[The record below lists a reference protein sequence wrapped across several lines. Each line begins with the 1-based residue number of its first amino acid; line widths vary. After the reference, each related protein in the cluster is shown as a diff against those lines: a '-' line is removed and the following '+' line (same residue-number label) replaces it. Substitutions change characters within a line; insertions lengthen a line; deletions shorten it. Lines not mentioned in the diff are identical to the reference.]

1 MKAKDNKFFDHAIEK
16 LNEANQEL
24 YRPEEDMVSFSV
36 CKNSQYA
43 IENYLKGYLLQQGV
57 EPGNYK
63 TIDILFEE
71 CKKFNKNFEK
81 VDLSDFDC
89 KYQSMDKR
97 SCNEISKV
105 SNCFKIAESLDTFL
119 RIEKIIV

>member
-24 YRPEEDMVSFSV
+24 YRPEEDMVSFLV
-36 CKNSQYA
+36 CKNSQHA

-63 TIDILFEE
+63 TIDVLFEE

-81 VDLSDFDC
+81 VDLSEFDC
-89 KYQSMDKR
+89 KSRSKDDI

-105 SNCFKIAESLDTFL
+105 SNCFKIAESLDNFL
-119 RIEKIIV
+119 RKEKIIV

>member
-24 YRPEEDMVSFSV
+24 YRPEEDMVSFLV

-63 TIDILFEE
+63 TIDVLFEE

-81 VDLSDFDC
+81 VNLSEFDC
-89 KYQSMDKR
+89 KAQSMDER
-97 SCNEISKV
+97 NCNEIPKV
-105 SNCFKIAESLDTFL
+105 SNCFKIAESLDNFL
-119 RIEKIIV
+119 RTEKIIV

>member
-1 MKAKDNKFFDHAIEK
+1 MKAKDNKFFDHAVDK

-24 YRPEEDMVSFSV
+24 YRPEEDMVSFLV
-36 CKNSQYA
+36 CKNSQNA

-63 TIDILFEE
+63 TIDVLFEE

-89 KYQSMDKR
+89 KSQSMDKR
-97 SCNEISKV
+97 SCNEFFDQGSIKR
-105 SNCFKIAESLDTFL
+105 C
-119 RIEKIIV
+119 

>member
-16 LNEANQEL
+16 LNDANKEL
-24 YRPEEDMVSFSV
+24 YRPEEDMVSFLV
-36 CKNSQYA
+36 CKNSQHA

-63 TIDILFEE
+63 TIDVLFEE

-81 VDLSDFDC
+81 VDLSEFDC
-89 KYQSMDKR
+89 KAQSKDDI

-105 SNCFKIAESLDTFL
+105 SNCLKIAESLDNFL

>member
-1 MKAKDNKFFDHAIEK
+1 MKAKDNNFFDHAIEK

-24 YRPEEDMVSFSV
+24 YRPEEDMVSFLV

-63 TIDILFEE
+63 TIDVLFEE
-71 CKKFNKNFEK
+71 CKKFDKNFEK

-89 KYQSMDKR
+89 KSQSMDER

-105 SNCFKIAESLDTFL
+105 SNCLKIAENLDNFL

>member
-43 IENYLKGYLLQQGV
+43 IENYLKGYLLQKGV
-57 EPGNYK
+57 EPENYK
-63 TIDILFEE
+63 SIDVLFEE
-71 CKKFNKNFEK
+71 CKKFNKNFER
-81 VDLSDFDC
+81 VELSDLDC
-89 KYQSMDKR
+89 KAQSMDKR

-105 SNCFKIAESLDTFL
+105 SKCFKIAESLDNFL

>member
-16 LNEANQEL
+16 LDEANQEL
-24 YRPEEDMVSFSV
+24 YRPEEDMVSFLV

-63 TIDILFEE
+63 TIDVLFEE
-71 CKKFNKNFEK
+71 CKKINKRFEK
-81 VDLSDFDC
+81 VNLSEFDC
-89 KYQSMDKR
+89 KVQSMDKR
-97 SCNEISKV
+97 SCTEISKV
-105 SNCFKIAESLDTFL
+105 SNCFKIAESLDDFL
-119 RIEKIIV
+119 RTEKIIV

>member
-24 YRPEEDMVSFSV
+24 YRPEEDMVSFLV

-43 IENYLKGYLLQQGV
+43 IENYLKGYLLQQGF

-63 TIDILFEE
+63 TIGVLFEE
-71 CKKFNKNFEK
+71 CKKINKNFER
-81 VDLSDFDC
+81 VDLSNFDC
-89 KYQSMDKR
+89 KAQSMNAR

-119 RIEKIIV
+119 RTEKIID